1 MNQRDDLILVCSQC
15 RLHRW
20 DSQVQH
26 SAQFARQ
33 GQHEIGISRRS
44 DKLAGRVDEQ
54 GGHFQIGSQWGIASI
69 KNSEFSGWIITPAS
83 SPRANGRKKRTAIFI
98 GYKTVYVGG
107 IGLKCNILNSLQKS
121 WKGAESDS
129 RLSGLPQIHGGE
141 ERFERRELAGFNE
154 GKGCLIL

>member
-54 GGHFQIGSQWGIASI
+54 GGHFQIGSQWRIACI
-69 KNSEFSGWIITPAS
+69 KNSEFSGWIITPTGC
-83 SPRANGRKKRTAIFI
+83 PRANGRKKRSAIFI
-98 GYKTVYVGG
+98 GYEAVYVGR
-107 IGLKCNILNSLQKS
+107 IGLQPNVLNDLHKFWKS
-121 WKGAESDS
+121 AQSDS

-141 ERFERRELAGFNE
+141 ERFERCELAGFNE
-154 GKGCLIL
+154 R